1 MNSTKRRKKQLIS
14 SGTYTRWL
22 TPETTGLE
30 CHFLS
35 PAWRSRSQRK
45 RKNDRALLVVFFL
58 FFVYL
63 ILSPLMYFK
72 NGFFECVKFIYTV
85 VNRVESK
92 KNSISSFPFWVLVF
106 RMGWLSLFLYKTSM
120 IGLINHTTVKSF
132 GFAWFL
138 CIFNLRF
145 RKLFLCVTWILIILS
160 ELITVFE
167 VIRHNLQSFGVL
179 SAIFSLFTLPSWFR
193 LVEHFLRL

>member
-1 MNSTKRRKKQLIS
+1 MTDPGDDGLRMPLPLASMKIKKPKKKKK
-14 SGTYTRWL
+14 W
-22 TPETTGLE
+22 
-30 CHFLS
+30 
-35 PAWRSRSQRK
+35 SRF
-45 RKNDRALLVVFFL
+45 VGGVFFIFCLSYSFVFDL
-58 FFVYL
+58 FLVWF
-63 ILSPLMYFK
+63 
-72 NGFFECVKFIYTV
+72 FFECVKFIYTV